1 MTKYNR
7 IKLEITD
14 LSPESASKVFQ
25 FIHSCLNENDLNIKF
40 FKTNINNYS
49 IDEQHFIF
57 DYSKKYFS
65 SSQRS
70 YLNRWIENLEN
81 QFGRRE
87 QSLNYVSNIIKGSEE
102 ILNYIQVKEKTV
114 ERQFKVL
121 KKKDLYIN
129 IKSNAIK
136 YRIPLYFKVKDQEK
150 RKVLEELSE
159 IEINKNIFKERAKEL
174 LSEIIRDE
182 EFEVFF
188 NNSFDYCGNEY
199 PIEELNLE
207 FENSGIL
214 YSKIHKLYNYYNEV
228 RNKQNEVVND
238 YLKKEKDKRLNPK
251 DPTKKPSEIRAKFYQ
266 SQKIPNIHRAGR
278 FEFMQIM
285 YNAFPQ
291 IRESYY
297 FCLQKKPSS
306 NLQVYLKTK
315 SRNIK

>member
-25 FIHSCLNENDLNIKF
+25 FIHSCLNENDLNINF

-49 IDEQHFIF
+49 INEQYFIF

-70 YLNRWIENLEN
+70 YLNRWIKNLEN

-87 QSLNYVSNIIKGSEE
+87 QSLNYVSNVIKGSEE

-114 ERQFKVL
+114 ERQCKAF

-136 YRIPLYFKVKDQEK
+136 YRIPLYFKIKDQEK

-159 IEINKNIFKERAKEL
+159 IEINKNIFKERTKEL
-174 LSEIIRDE
+174 LSEIIQVE
-182 EFEVFF
+182 EFEAFF
-188 NNSFDYCGNEY
+188 NNSFEYYGNQY

-207 FENSGIL
+207 FENSGLL
-214 YSKIHKLYNYYNEV
+214 YSKIHELYNY
-228 RNKQNEVVND
+228 
-238 YLKKEKDKRLNPK
+238 
-251 DPTKKPSEIRAKFYQ
+251 
-266 SQKIPNIHRAGR
+266 
-278 FEFMQIM
+278 
-285 YNAFPQ
+285 
-291 IRESYY
+291 
-297 FCLQKKPSS
+297 
-306 NLQVYLKTK
+306 
-315 SRNIK
+315 